1 MLHPSCLAQTRHRYR
16 IAESRTATG
25 FVQLV
30 ILVIQ
35 FLYQKKINGKQPYLY
50 IPVRFLANVQI
61 NRDKYDKHDESLLV
75 TGSSRHSCVVYA

>member
-1 MLHPSCLAQTRHRYR
+1 MLHPSCLSQTRHGYR
-16 IAESRTATG
+16 NAESRTVIR

-50 IPVRFLANVQI
+50 IPVRFLVNVRK
-61 NRDKYDKHDESLLV
+61 NRDKYDKHDESFLV
-75 TGSSRHSCVVYA
+75 EGFSRHSCVVYA